1 MKELP
6 FDVETSLSDYMKRSL
21 ATFKEGYHKYQT
33 DPLYK
38 EFDIDILEFSSDIN
52 SSEVNGDISSDTAW
66 YLREKYLGMER
77 RKNQ

>member
-1 MKELP
+1 MKELL
-6 FDVETSLSDYMKRSL
+6 FDVESSLPESMKRSL
-21 ATFKEGYHKYQT
+21 ATFKRGYLKYKT

-38 EFDIDILEFSSDIN
+38 EFDLDILEFSSDIN

-77 RKNQ
+77 RKNL